1 MAKTKRR
8 RPSQRSKRRPPSQQA
23 PPRLGSPYEP
33 AATRTFVAPSRQAKR
48 ARVIR
53 TSAAVG
59 AAVGL
64 LFVALFLVNRGGGG
78 GELRTTTLS
87 GKVLAPTV
95 SSRSTA
101 TADPLE
107 FATGDRLIEG
117 SIIETDA
124 TGLGEFEYAD
134 GSVVRVGPSSNY
146 TLTKSRTEGDRRDIA
161 GKLTTGRSWH
171 RVTPRSGDDADYKVE
186 VLGATGEV
194 RGTSYAVV
202 CPVETN
208 CFYTVVKGKVH
219 VVDAVRQEADL
230 VAGDQVE
237 VKFGRI
243 EPVKHLTPE
252 EIGADPWLAQNI
264 TLDGDTPPDPGETTT
279 TIEGET
285 TTTIEGETT
294 TTIPGQPPAT
304 RRTGTATTRGSS
316 GGGGGGPQPTT
327 GTTQAPTNTTVAPA
341 TTAPPTTAAPTT
353 RTTRCRNQADP
364 KCSGTNS
371 STASSTTT
379 PPTTTAPT
387 TPPTTAAP

>member
-23 PPRLGSPYEP
+23 PPRLGNPYEP
-33 AATRTFVAPSRQAKR
+33 APTRTFVAPSRQAKR
-48 ARVIR
+48 ERVLR
-53 TSAAVG
+53 ASAAIG

-78 GELRTTTLS
+78 GDLRTTTLS

-95 SSRSTA
+95 SSRSTSA
-101 TADPLE
+101 TDPLE
-107 FATGDRLIEG
+107 FATGDRLAEG
-117 SIIETDA
+117 AVIETDA

-134 GSVVRVGPSSNY
+134 GSIVRVGPSSNY
-146 TLTKSRTEGDRRDIA
+146 TLTRSRTSGDRRDIA
-161 GKLTTGRSWH
+161 GKLVTGRSWH
-171 RVTPRSGDDADYKVE
+171 RVTPRSGGDADYKVE

-194 RGTSYAVV
+194 KGTSYAVV
-202 CPVETN
+202 CPVETD

-230 VAGDQVE
+230 AAGDQVE

-243 EPVKHLTPE
+243 EPVKRLTPE

-279 TIEGET
+279 TIAGET

-304 RRTGTATTRGSS
+304 TRNGTPVTRS
-316 GGGGGGPQPTT
+316 GGGTPPPPPPPPPPPGSPP
-327 GTTQAPTNTTVAPA
+327 PPPPPPPPA
-341 TTAPPTTAAPTT
+341 
-353 RTTRCRNQADP
+353 
-364 KCSGTNS
+364 
-371 STASSTTT
+371 TTT
-379 PPTTTAPT
+379 PPTTSPPTTRRCDRVPKPPGCNPNPPTTKPPATT